1 MIIVILMVKEKLENF
16 IHIFAV
22 PWCCILPL
30 ALALFGLAGGTVGI
44 FLSKFTPLFLIISI
58 VLIGYANYNVWFG
71 KFKTLKHR
79 IYVSLITIIAIVL
92 WIWSFSRMGW
102 I

>member
-1 MIIVILMVKEKLENF
+1 MVKEKLENF

-79 IYVSLITIIAIVL
+79 IYVSLITIVAIVL
-92 WIWSFSRMGW
+92 WIWAFLRMGL
-102 I
+102 IQF

>member
-1 MIIVILMVKEKLENF
+1 MVKEKLKNF

-30 ALALFGLAGGTVGI
+30 ALVFFGLASGTAGI
-44 FLSKFTPLFLIISI
+44 FLSKLTPLFLTISI
-58 VLIGYANYNVWFG
+58 ILIGYANYNVWFG

-79 IYVSLITIIAIVL
+79 IYVSLITIVAIVL
-92 WIWSFSRMGW
+92 WIWSFLRMGW
-102 I
+102 IQF

>member
-1 MIIVILMVKEKLENF
+1 MVKEKIKNF

-79 IYVSLITIIAIVL
+79 IYVSLITIVAIAL
-92 WIWSFSRMGW
+92 WIWSFLRMGL
-102 I
+102 IQF

>member
-1 MIIVILMVKEKLENF
+1 MVKEKLRNF

-30 ALALFGLAGGTVGI
+30 ALAFFGLAGGTIGI
-44 FLSKFTPLFLIISI
+44 FLSKFTPLFLTISI
-58 VLIGYANYNVWFG
+58 ILIGYANYNVWFG
-71 KFKTLKHR
+71 RFKTLKHR
-79 IYVSLITIIAIVL
+79 IYVSLITIVAIVL

>member
-1 MIIVILMVKEKLENF
+1 MVKEKLENF

-79 IYVSLITIIAIVL
+79 IYVSLITIVAIAL
-92 WIWSFSRMGW
+92 WIWSFLRMGL
-102 I
+102 IQF